1 MEKRFKEKG
10 TKFSDELI
18 SDIRYHS
25 HMLNDCRMKVAAALE
40 DAMASE
46 EMPNYEQIARIDGM
60 LEIMRE
66 ASDKMAI
73 VAININKL
81 GEGGYKPVD
90 TPTTSETSKDMDS
103 QNTAK
108 ELDEDNL
115 PFNV

>member
-1 MEKRFKEKG
+1 MEKQFKKKG

-25 HMLNDCRMKVAAALE
+25 HMLNDCRIKVAAALE
-40 DAMASE
+40 DAIASE
-46 EMPNYEQIARIDGM
+46 ESPNYNQIVRIDDM
-60 LEIMRE
+60 LRLMGE

-73 VAININKL
+73 IAININKY

-90 TPTTSETSKDMDS
+90 TLTSSETPNDRVS